1 MLFHWSVAAPVLFEF
16 ASVLLSSRFNP
27 GDAGYFRR
35 AYRKHRSAGMALLGL
50 SVASLASAA
59 PTTYNIDPNHTHPM
73 FEADHLNGTSI
84 WRGLFKKTSGTITLD
99 SAARTGTVD
108 VAVDMAS
115 ADFANDELT
124 NIAVNS
130 SAPPIF
136 EAKKYPTAFYKGTLG
151 GFVNGSPTTASG
163 RLTLHGV
170 TKPITLVINS
180 FKCIDDKPLPKQQ
193 VCGADVFCV
202 LNRADFGIT
211 VGQKYGFKME
221 VTLRI
226 QVEAIRA
233 E

>member
-1 MLFHWSVAAPVLFEF
+1 MHYSTLCLLLAA
-16 ASVLLSSRFNP
+16 
-27 GDAGYFRR
+27 AG
-35 AYRKHRSAGMALLGL
+35 
-50 SVASLASAA
+50 VASAS

-73 FEADHLNGTSI
+73 FEADHLGGVSI
-84 WRGLFKKTSGTITLD
+84 WRGLFKKTRGTIVLD
-99 SAARTGTVD
+99 SAARTGTLD

-115 ADFANDELT
+115 VDFGNDELSGM
-124 NIAVNS
+124 AVNS

-136 EAKKYPTAFYKGTLG
+136 EAKKFPLAYYRGTLG
-151 GFVNGSPTTASG
+151 DFVNGSPTTAWG
-163 RLTLHGV
+163 FLTLHGV
-170 TKPITLVINS
+170 TKPITLAINS

-193 VCGADVFCV
+193 VCGADAFCV

-211 VGQKYGFKME
+211 VGQKYGFRME

>member
-1 MLFHWSVAAPVLFEF
+1 MNYATLCTC
-16 ASVLLSSRFNP
+16 LLST
-27 GDAGYFRR
+27 GL
-35 AYRKHRSAGMALLGL
+35 AL
-50 SVASLASAA
+50 AA

-73 FEADHLNGTSI
+73 FEADHLGGVSI
-84 WRGLFKKTSGTITLD
+84 WRGLFKKTSGIIVLD
-99 SAARTGTVD
+99 SAAHAGTLD

-115 ADFANDELT
+115 VDFGNDELSDM
-124 NIAVNS
+124 AVNS

-136 EAKKYPTAFYKGTLG
+136 EVKKYPMAFYKGTFG
-151 GFVNGSPTTASG
+151 DFVDGSPRTVTG
-163 RLTLHGV
+163 LLTLHGI
-170 TKPITLVINS
+170 TKPITMAINS

-193 VCGADVFCV
+193 VCGADAFCV

-211 VGQKYGFKME
+211 VGQRFGFKMQ